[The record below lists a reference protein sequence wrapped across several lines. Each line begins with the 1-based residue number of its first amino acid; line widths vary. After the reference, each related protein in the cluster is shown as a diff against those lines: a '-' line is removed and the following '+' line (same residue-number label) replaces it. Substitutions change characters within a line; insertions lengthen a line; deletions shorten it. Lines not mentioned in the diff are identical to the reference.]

1 MSQFFYCQG
10 SNVNNRAEN
19 VHSFSI
25 RLKYR
30 SIDLP
35 KIGKTAGQFSNKDTY
50 LDQAK
55 IRLHTAM
62 YVVHS
67 TAANNQKISE
77 KSKVRGCDGAKLF
90 HLNSIVLQSL
100 TKAIIFELFYNING
114 YFRVQL
120 TSMNIH
126 PKCHAYLLY

>member
-77 KSKVRGCDGAKLF
+77 KSKVRGCDGVKSRRGVTEEVPAVGFCLGSGLF
-90 HLNSIVLQSL
+90 GSYNSD
-100 TKAIIFELFYNING
+100 
-114 YFRVQL
+114 
-120 TSMNIH
+120 
-126 PKCHAYLLY
+126 